1 MGWDTIIWRSANA
14 PEGDCSDEAPTAGR
28 GIRQVLM
35 GGPNFNMDYPC
46 HSPGRQRWFRLSVTP
61 LRRDRRAGAVVMHID
76 VTERKLAEQKL
87 EEIVQIQR
95 EISVALESLPDLL
108 ELIVE
113 RAQKL
118 TGSDGAAM
126 AAVEGDE
133 IVYQASSGVL
143 ADTSGLRLKRDASLS
158 GLGAAG
164 SVLYCADTEA
174 DSRVDLAACRILGVR
189 SMIVAPLRVDTEIIG
204 VLKVI
209 SRKPNGFGEND
220 VSNIS
225 LLVGTLSGIIH
236 RRQIEDRL
244 HESEKQYRLLFQ
256 NNPLPMMA
264 YDLET
269 LRFVAVNEAAV
280 LQLGY
285 SAEEFLS
292 MSLLDIRP
300 PEDRDRLLQMMT
312 ALGRGNYSGVWRHL
326 RKNGTILDV
335 EVHSDTVV
343 FDGHSARL
351 ALTNDVTERLRS
363 EREVARTSRA
373 LQLLSI
379 CNEAVIHAENEA
391 KLLDQ
396 VCHIVV
402 QTGGYRMAWVGY
414 AEDDES
420 KTVKPAAH
428 AGEESG
434 YLSENKIS
442 WSENDLRGLGPAGKA
457 IRTGKAAVCHDIFED
472 SSMQFMRSAAERRG
486 FRSIICLPLRDEART
501 FGILGLYAGEV
512 TASNIAELGLLQEM
526 ADNLAFGIEH
536 VRAVKRI
543 MRQATLLDAASDAII
558 LRGIGN
564 EILYWNK
571 GAERIYG
578 WQAKQVLGEDAREI
592 YVSERESFDKHVR
605 SLMEKGTWAGELA
618 MHSRDGREIIADS
631 RWTLLRD
638 ENGNP
643 EAILSIVSDITE
655 RKKLENQLLRVQ
667 RLESL
672 GTLAGGVAH
681 DLNNVLAPILMGAGI
696 LKNEVVSDLGQQLLA
711 SMEASAKRGADLVR
725 QVLSFARGVEGKR
738 IPVNVVHILNEISN
752 VIHDAFPKNI
762 EFIYLPS
769 RDLWTVLADP
779 TQLHQVFTNLCVNA
793 RDAMPNGGTLKVIT
807 ENTVLDEVYAGMNP
821 EAKPGAYVVV
831 KVDDTG
837 TGIPPAIREKIF
849 EPFFTTKEIG
859 KGTGLGLSTTIGIVK
874 SHAGFINLYS
884 EMGKGT
890 IFKVYL
896 PADTTAAAAEN
907 TAIQQ
912 SELPR
917 GDGQLVLLVD
927 DESTI
932 RSVAQK
938 TLERYGYRV
947 LLASNGAEA
956 IACYAKSPEQIA
968 VVITDMAM
976 PVMDGPATIVAL
988 KALNPEVKIIG
999 SSGIPTNGGVA
1010 KAVGAGV
1017 KYFVPKPYTAESM
1030 LVTLAKALNDPV

>member
-1 MGWDTIIWRSANA
+1 MPQIVWMARPDGWYIY
-14 PEGDCSDEAPTAGR
+14 
-28 GIRQVLM
+28 
-35 GGPNFNMDYPC
+35 FNHHWMDYSGLTLEESLGDGWKKPF
-46 HSPGRQRWFRLSVTP
+46 HPDDRSKVEASWRDAVLTKRVYTVESR
-61 LRRDRRAGAVVMHID
+61 LRRADGEYRWWLIRGVPQIDAAGKVLKWFGTCTDIHD
-76 VTERKLAEQKL
+76 LKSAE
-87 EEIVQIQR
+87 
-95 EISVALESLPDLL
+95 L
-108 ELIVE
+108 ELFRANRALLMLSACNEKLIRVE
-113 RAQKL
+113 REQQL
-118 TGSDGAAM
+118 L
-126 AAVEGDE
+126 DE
-133 IVYQASSGVL
+133 I
-143 ADTSGLRLKRDASLS
+143 
-158 GLGAAG
+158 
-164 SVLYCADTEA
+164 
-174 DSRVDLAACRILGVR
+174 CR
-189 SMIVAPLRVDTEIIG
+189 
-204 VLKVI
+204 
-209 SRKPNGFGEND
+209 
-220 VSNIS
+220 
-225 LLVGTLSGIIH
+225 
-236 RRQIEDRL
+236 
-244 HESEKQYRLLFQ
+244 
-256 NNPLPMMA
+256 
-264 YDLET
+264 
-269 LRFVAVNEAAV
+269 
-280 LQLGY
+280 
-285 SAEEFLS
+285 
-292 MSLLDIRP
+292 
-300 PEDRDRLLQMMT
+300 
-312 ALGRGNYSGVWRHL
+312 
-326 RKNGTILDV
+326 
-335 EVHSDTVV
+335 
-343 FDGHSARL
+343 
-351 ALTNDVTERLRS
+351 
-363 EREVARTSRA
+363 
-373 LQLLSI
+373 
-379 CNEAVIHAENEA
+379 
-391 KLLDQ
+391 
-396 VCHIVV
+396 IVV
-402 QTGGYRMAWVGY
+402 QVGGYQMAWVGY
-414 AEDDES
+414 AMDDPEHS
-420 KTVKPAAH
+420 VEPKAS
-428 AGEESG
+428 AGVEEG
-434 YLSENKIS
+434 YLSEVKVHWCEEIPT
-442 WSENDLRGLGPAGKA
+442 GLGPGGIA
-457 IRTGKAAVCHDIFED
+457 IRTGEPAIIEDIETDPRFLPW
-472 SSMQFMRSAAERRG
+472 RAPARERGYRG
-486 FRSIICLPLRDEART
+486 VICLPLRNATRT
-501 FGILGLYAGEV
+501 FGILTLYSSEILKIENGELKL
-512 TASNIAELGLLQEM
+512 IIEL
-526 ADNLAFGIEH
+526 ADDLAFGIEH
-536 VRAVKRI
+536 LRAVRRI
-543 MRQATLLDAASDAII
+543 TRQATLLDAASDSII
-558 LRGIGN
+558 LRGIGH

-578 WQAKQVLGEDAREI
+578 WEEKQVLGEDARQI
-592 YVSERESFDKHVR
+592 YVSDRESFDKHVR
-605 SLMEKGTWAGELA
+605 TLMEEGTWAGELA
-618 MHSRDGREIIADS
+618 MHSRDGREILADA

-643 EAILSIVSDITE
+643 EAILSIGSDITE

-681 DLNNVLAPILMGAGI
+681 DLNNVLAPILMGADI

-1030 LVTLAKALNDPV
+1030 LVTLAKALHDPV